1 MDGTSSPSATVTV
14 SIVVNSYKPNP
25 TGELRYGSRPIYAS
39 IFPLSLLGMIAVG
52 KKRRAKLVLLLVVFG
67 AAMFSVNC
75 GAKTNGSVAPGT
87 YQVTVT
93 GASTG
98 ANAVS
103 HSTAVTL
110 TVT

>member
-1 MDGTSSPSATVTV
+1 
-14 SIVVNSYKPNP
+14 
-25 TGELRYGSRPIYAS
+25 
-39 IFPLSLLGMIAVG
+39 
-52 KKRRAKLVLLLVVFG
+52 VLLLVVFG
-67 AAMFSVNC
+67 AALFSVNC
-75 GAKTNGSVAPGT
+75 GANTNGSVAPGT